1 GLIVGIAF
9 PALGDAI
16 KPWLGTVV
24 IILLIL
30 AAMRLGPKRVLE
42 ARGGGRL
49 GAVILLYQISVPLA
63 LYAIF
68 TAFDWSGIV
77 PLAIVLLASAAS
89 TTANINIVLLTGHD
103 QAPALRLLVIGM
115 ALLPLTCIPV
125 FSLLPQLGS
134 PAAVAWVAAKLFGF
148 IVLASAVGFALRQF
162 FMRDPDENDLTTV
175 DGLSTIMLV
184 VIVIGL
190 MGAVAPAL
198 METPLLVAKI
208 LAIATAT
215 SLGLQL
221 LALIVWCSPV
231 GRRLAQMEEVVGFS
245 VIAGNRNMA
254 LYIAALPASII
265 DPMLLFIGCYQ
276 IPMYLTPI
284 MLGPLY
290 RRVETRR

>member
-1 GLIVGIAF
+1 
-9 PALGDAI
+9 
-16 KPWLGTVV
+16 
-24 IILLIL
+24 
-30 AAMRLGPKRVLE
+30 
-42 ARGGGRL
+42 
-49 GAVILLYQISVPLA
+49 
-63 LYAIF
+63 
-68 TAFDWSGIV
+68 
-77 PLAIVLLASAAS
+77 
-89 TTANINIVLLTGHD
+89 
-103 QAPALRLLVIGM
+103 
-115 ALLPLTCIPV
+115 
-125 FSLLPQLGS
+125 QLGS